1 MTILYINTGSGPN
14 RGDGDSLRVAFN
26 KINANFGEITQGI
39 SNLGNAY
46 VVISAAPPQGVN
58 TGTLW
63 YDDFGGRTYI
73 YYDNNWIDTNPIVL
87 GVGATGPEGPT
98 GYKGATGLTG
108 ASGTHGIDGSTGIT
122 GATGPEGPTGYK
134 GATGLTGASGTHG
147 IDGSTGITG
156 ATGPQGATGLGTTGV
171 HGSTGASGL
180 TGATGVYGSTG
191 ATGPTGATGLTGS
204 TGVNGSSAYFL
215 GTFAS
220 VTALLVAYPSGP
232 GNTTD
237 WAFAVDNSDPNIL
250 WIYRPNLNG
259 TWAAESINL
268 QSGPAG
274 ATGIGA
280 TGLQGSTGPSGG
292 PVGSTGSTG
301 PQGPAGLGL
310 RGATGP
316 IGATGHAGATGPT
329 GDVSL
334 STLKSTVAASTD
346 FADFQIRIAAL

>member
-87 GVGATGPEGPT
+87 GV
-98 GYKGATGLTG
+98 
-108 ASGTHGIDGSTGIT
+108 